1 MQQPLRGRA
10 ASANMYLEVRYR
22 PNYLVKDISMCKS
35 FVVKN
40 FQDEEIIKLV
50 ARVIE
55 KLPDENFDVDRFFD
69 DEKLLRAGMLAIAS
83 ENELITLTPKGLSEI
98 KKFAEE
104 IYALLPNHQSEE
116 DE

>member
-1 MQQPLRGRA
+1 MQQPPRRRA
-10 ASANMYLEVRYR
+10 ASANEYSKVRHK
-22 PNYLVKDISMCKS
+22 PHYLVKEISMCKS

-40 FQDEEIIKLV
+40 FPNEEIIKLV

-83 ENELITLTPKGLSEI
+83 ENELITLTPKGLSQI
-98 KKFAEE
+98 KEFAEE
-104 IYALLPNHQSEE
+104 IYALLPNDQSEE